1 MERCNQ
7 SNKQCGLTSVELIV
21 VLTILPIILIIF
33 STIFINASI
42 ESLRSNARAQLAI
55 KSRRGLSFIEESVR
69 TSREFL
75 AVMPSN
81 YSDHFTMDGTHSRP
95 GTPWSYKGKS
105 SNSRVLILDQYA
117 TTGSSSVSTRLP
129 VHKKDSPY
137 NCSDPKLKHYNEK
150 IHYLHIIFVRDRVLY
165 RRTIVDKT
173 ATACPG
179 DIQIQKQ
186 SCPQEQE
193 DWDWDKGCEEVMDEE
208 ITDNVDSFTVEY
220 YDKNNKLINNAY
232 SSPTTLQQA
241 DRVKTHLKLADKKKK
256 DINFSLSRMMTKG
269 NQ

>member
-1 MERCNQ
+1 MERGNQ
-7 SNKQCGLTSVELIV
+7 SNKQCGLTSVELVV

-75 AVMPSN
+75 PDMPSN
-81 YSDHFTMDGTHSRP
+81 YFDHYAMDGDRPSRP

-117 TTGSSSVSTRLP
+117 TKGSSLGPARLP
-129 VHKKDSPY
+129 VYKKDSPY

-150 IHYLHIIFVRDRVLY
+150 IHYLHIIFVRNRVLY
-165 RRTIVDKT
+165 RRTIVDNK

-179 DIQIQKQ
+179 DIQIQKL
-186 SCPQEQE
+186 SCPP
-193 DWDWDKGCEEVMDEE
+193 DWAGWGKGCEDMDEQ

-232 SSPTTLQQA
+232 SSPTALQQA
-241 DRVKTHLKLADKKKK
+241 DRVKIHLKLAHKKKK
-256 DINFSLSRMMTKG
+256 DINFSLGRMMTKG

>member
-7 SNKQCGLTSVELIV
+7 SNKQCGLTSVELVV

-75 AVMPSN
+75 PDMPSN
-81 YSDHFTMDGTHSRP
+81 YFDHYAMDGNDPHQP

-117 TTGSSSVSTRLP
+117 TKGSSLGPARLP
-129 VHKKDSPY
+129 VYKKDAPY
-137 NCSDPKLKHYNEK
+137 SCSDPNLKHYNEK
-150 IHYLHIIFVRDRVLY
+150 IHYLHTIFVRDRVLY

-179 DIQIQKQ
+179 DIQIQNL
-186 SCPQEQE
+186 SCPPF
-193 DWDWDKGCEEVMDEE
+193 WVRGGKGCKDRDEQ

-232 SSPTTLQQA
+232 SSPTALQQA
-241 DRVKTHLKLADKKKK
+241 DRVKIHLKLAHEKKK
-256 DINFSLSRMMTKG
+256 DINFSLGRMMTKG